1 VPRDNAHR
9 KAKHMNDVTCNL
21 DIIKTRRLS
30 HVVSSLPL
38 CLLLP
43 ISCHPSHHTYIYT
56 HGIGSGYLVP
66 LSSVVLV

>member
-1 VPRDNAHR
+1 MPRDNAHR

-38 CLLLP
+38 CLP